1 MDREVRLYIF
11 VGVLVAI
18 AVAVL
23 YFYLKSMAKSK
34 AEIAEIKNQYAKA
47 IRDGNKALA
56 LELGRNYYSK
66 LRGGNLSIY
75 DEQAITNDLST
86 IK

>member
-23 YFYLKSMAKSK
+23 YFYLKSVNKSK
-34 AEIAEIKNQYAKA
+34 AEIAKIKNQYDKA

>member
-18 AVAVL
+18 AIAVL
-23 YFYLKSMAKSK
+23 YFYLKSMNKSK
-34 AEIAEIKNQYAKA
+34 AEIAGIKNQYDKA

-56 LELGRNYYSK
+56 LELGRSYYSK